1 MKFDANNIATLIKST
16 FIKELGAVDNMHT
29 LQETSH
35 QRKNRSSDFKMTL
48 AQNSINNKNKTI
60 NANDVRP
67 INDEV

>member
-29 LQETSH
+29 LQEISH